1 MYCWLADTNVFKL
14 QKLLYFFQQD
24 AHEMFHVLTQTITE
38 ETMSY
43 PGVVP
48 LFEVRLK
55 TETLLCNVI
64 KLDGQ
69 GHLKTIQTLWKI
81 EL

>member
-1 MYCWLADTNVFKL
+1 
-14 QKLLYFFQQD
+14 
-24 AHEMFHVLTQTITE
+24 MFHVLTQTITE

-81 EL
+81 ELRIHKVQA